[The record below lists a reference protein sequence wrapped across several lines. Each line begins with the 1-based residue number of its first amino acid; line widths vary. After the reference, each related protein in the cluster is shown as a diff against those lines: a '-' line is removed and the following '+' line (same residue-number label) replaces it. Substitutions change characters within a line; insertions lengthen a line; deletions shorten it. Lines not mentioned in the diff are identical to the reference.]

1 MNQKKLK
8 EARDIIK
15 LVYIYQTVYISLI
28 VFTLT
33 FIYLQIHI
41 LYIWMLVILI
51 ILLNLLKLE
60 HINRYLKDEK
70 E

>member
-60 HINRYLKDEK
+60 HINRYLQDEK